1 LLKKDSIPIFRF
13 LVNDIENP
21 LQLCFKSF
29 MKYGIILILVL
40 MFLFSANVSSHPH
53 VFIDSSLTIVF
64 DKKGLTGFKVRW
76 VFDEMF
82 SSIII
87 HDFDENGNG
96 KFETSEVKKLKEGA
110 FSNLKNF
117 DYFTIIKIRGQDFK
131 VKYIRD
137 FSSSIRENI
146 VVYDFFVP
154 CHVSGISTFKEVRI
168 LFCDKEN
175 YSYFSFIKDKP
186 VQFENSAMFDF
197 QYQLTQD
204 KEYPDFFCRYVKQV
218 TLRFRKKNG

>member
-1 LLKKDSIPIFRF
+1 
-13 LVNDIENP
+13 
-21 LQLCFKSF
+21 
-29 MKYGIILILVL
+29 MKYGIILILIS
-40 MFLFSANVSSHPH
+40 MSSLFSANVSSHPH
-53 VFIDSSLTIVF
+53 VFIDSSLTVLF
-64 DKKGLTGFKVRW
+64 DERGLAGFKIQW

-87 HDFDENGNG
+87 HDFDENRNG

-117 DYFTIIKIRGQDFK
+117 DYFTIIKITGQDFK
-131 VKYIRD
+131 VKYVRD
-137 FSSSIRENI
+137 FTSSIRENI
-146 VVYDFFVP
+146 VVYNFFVP
-154 CHVSGISTFKEVRI
+154 CHITATSTFKEIKI

-175 YSYFSFIKDKP
+175 YSYFSFINNKP
-186 VQFENSAMFDF
+186 LQFENSAMFDF

-204 KEYPDFFCRYVKQV
+204 KEHPDFFCRYVKQI